1 MNSFEIPDELT
12 RYAEEHT
19 SEEEPVLK
27 ELYRETYLKT
37 VHPQMIAGPLQGTLL
52 KMISRM
58 IGPRNI
64 LEIGTFTGYS
74 TICLARGLASG
85 GKIITIEVN
94 DELEDISRPY
104 FHKAGLEQHVQMI
117 TGDARSVVPQLNDS
131 FDLVFIDGNKEHYF
145 EYYECCMDK
154 TCHGGYL
161 LIDNV
166 LWGGKVADPRE
177 TDQTVQILREFN
189 AFINNDQR
197 VENVLLTVR
206 DGLLLLRKH

>member
-1 MNSFEIPDELT
+1 MNPFEIPDELT

-19 SEEEPVLK
+19 SVQEPVLQ

-58 IGPRNI
+58 IGPQNI
-64 LEIGTFTGYS
+64 LEIGTFTGYG

-85 GKIITIEVN
+85 GKITTIEVN
-94 DELEDISRPY
+94 DELEDISRHY
-104 FHKAGLEQHVQMI
+104 FRKAGIEQDVQMI
-117 TGDARSVVPQLNDS
+117 VGDARSLVPQLDDS

-145 EYYECCMDK
+145 EYYEQCLDK
-154 TCHGGYL
+154 TRQGGYL

-166 LWGGKVADPRE
+166 LWGGKVVDSRE
-177 TDQTVQILREFN
+177 TDRTVQILREFN
-189 AFINNDQR
+189 AFINTDQR
-197 VENVLLTVR
+197 VENVLITVR
-206 DGLLLLRKH
+206 DGLMLIRKY